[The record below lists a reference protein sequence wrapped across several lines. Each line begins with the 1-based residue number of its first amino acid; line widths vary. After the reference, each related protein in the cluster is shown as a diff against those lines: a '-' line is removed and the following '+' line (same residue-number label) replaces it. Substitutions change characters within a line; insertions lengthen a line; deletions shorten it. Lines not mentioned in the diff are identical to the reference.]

1 VQQRNEDK
9 KSPVGRLF
17 VPSLTLTCFSLFIVD
32 IIATVFLPD
41 LSMTFFGSTEP
52 VFIAIT
58 SQLVTVANV
67 VAAAFGLL
75 LGVLSIRFSH
85 KKLLVLGVICIPVG
99 ALGCFLAP
107 NFISMQIFFS
117 IEGIGTMVVWVM
129 QAVLVG
135 ELLALNKRPQAIGW
149 ISTGAVFANMAGTLV
164 ISFFF
169 ADTGSWRTFLLW
181 FALPISLIALAASY
195 FGVPQSTQ
203 KPIETVG
210 KEDYVRSFKQVF
222 LQKSAA
228 GCLIGNV
235 VRTASMM
242 WGIYILAFFRMEFG
256 LSIASGALVGFGLA
270 PALALGQIIGGY
282 LVNRVG
288 RKRLTVISLL
298 IHGAALPL
306 IVFVPDLWVA
316 LAILYLG
323 SFIGALAM
331 SAIMN
336 LTLEQV
342 PEFRGTMMSINNVL
356 TNFGT
361 AMGVAIGGV
370 ALALF
375 DYTGVFLIFAVLIL
389 IAAAIFLFLTKDP
402 CANAT

>member
-1 VQQRNEDK
+1 
-9 KSPVGRLF
+9 
-17 VPSLTLTCFSLFIVD
+17 
-32 IIATVFLPD
+32 
-41 LSMTFFGSTEP
+41 MTFFGSTEP

-67 VAAAFGLL
+67 VAAVFGLL
-75 LGVLSIRFSH
+75 RGVLSIRFSH
-85 KKLLVLGVICIPVG
+85 KKLLVSGVMCIPMG

-107 NFISMQIFFS
+107 NFTSMQIFFS
-117 IEGIGTMVVWVM
+117 IEAIGTMVVWVM

-203 KPIETVG
+203 KPTETVG
-210 KEDYVRSFKQVF
+210 KEDYLRSFKQVF

-242 WGIYILAFFRMEFG
+242 WGIYFVTFFRMNFG

-356 TNFGT
+356 VNFG
-361 AMGVAIGGV
+361 
-370 ALALF
+370 
-375 DYTGVFLIFAVLIL
+375 VLIL